1 MKKTTKKKWIMQ
13 VIGRY
18 IRVFKSSKAV
28 HELPELLDMITSNEG
43 LLKEITESSDIKLS
57 NDLVGR
63 LFDRDESDQ
72 IDPGK
77 SKL

>member
-1 MKKTTKKKWIMQ
+1 MQ

-43 LLKEITESSDIKLS
+43 LLKKEITESSDIKLS

-72 IDPGK
+72 IDSGK

>member
-1 MKKTTKKKWIMQ
+1 MQ

-18 IRVFKSSKAV
+18 IRVFKSSKVV

-72 IDPGK
+72 IDSGK